1 MNITIALIG
10 VIGFAIIGPLVLAAV
25 IAGAM
30 VWLSRQVSTGAAP
43 ALEAP
48 ARKPA
53 PTAKPAPPAPAVPT
67 RPEPA
72 PATVAEVELTFT
84 EAASLEKEAT
94 HQRVVPVWLVAV
106 YVFIIAWALWYIGTQ
121 VVPFFNPVT
130 ASITGTQSAPTAAP
144 AATPAPSASQ
154 PTASGKGDAASGEKL
169 FASNG
174 CAACH
179 SFKEGEKIV
188 GPSLFHIGQ
197 TAANRVKSGDYTG
210 KTKTAEDYIRE
221 SIVEPNTCIVPG
233 FSAGIMLQDFGKKLN
248 AQNIDDL
255 VAFLMTK

>member
-1 MNITIALIG
+1 MNTTVALIG
-10 VIGFAIIGPLVLAAV
+10 VIGFAIVGPLVLAAV
-25 IAGAM
+25 LAGAM
-30 VWLSRQVSTGAAP
+30 VWLSRQVSTGAVP
-43 ALEAP
+43 VPEAA

-53 PTAKPAPPAPAVPT
+53 PAAKPAPPASAAPT
-67 RPEPA
+67 RPEPV
-72 PATVAEVELTFT
+72 PATVAEVEPTFT
-84 EAASLEKEAT
+84 EAASLEKEET

-106 YVFIIAWALWYIGTQ
+106 YVLIIAWALWYIGTQ
-121 VVPFFNPVT
+121 VVPFFKPVT

-144 AATPAPSASQ
+144 AVTPAPSASQ
-154 PTASGKGDAASGEKL
+154 PVASGKGNAANGEKL

-188 GPSLFHIGQ
+188 GPSLYHISQ
-197 TAANRVKSGDYTG
+197 AAGNILKGGDYTG
-210 KTKTAEDYIRE
+210 KAKTAEDYIRE
-221 SIVEPNTCIVPG
+221 SIVEPNTYIVPG